1 MSAVCLCFEAHLP
14 THLRACEPVT
24 PCDGNDFDD
33 ATADDGTLNRL
44 AETCYLPANRL
55 FGREIEASGG
65 RFRIA
70 LSVSGPLISRMM
82 CHRQDVLGS
91 FQKLVAGGGIELLA
105 APWHRSLSFLHS
117 NREFDRQVDVQLGM
131 MEKIFH
137 IRPRVFHNT
146 DLIYNDSI
154 AAKAETMGFDGVVA
168 DFGSGLPGG
177 MTADRLHRAPETA
190 RIKTLPRHGG
200 FSSELGCEAG
210 GSGLPDVGD
219 FTRRIAA
226 VGGELTVIFLRY
238 EALAGLNSTDPAKMR
253 FWQSLPE
260 AADDAGLQWVTP
272 SEAVDLYDAMHSYP
286 CAKLTGWNDPDG
298 RFSPWE
304 GNSLQFMALERIHRM
319 EKQVHAAQDAKLLE
333 AWAGLQAA
341 HHFHWMSATPAP
353 AMRHPEDA
361 SPYHGPDDAH
371 RRVMAALDRLESRL
385 AALRGGIS

>member
-14 THLRACEPVT
+14 THLRAGKPVSPT
-24 PCDGNDFDD
+24 DGNDLEY
-33 ATADDGTLNRL
+33 AAEDDGALDRL
-44 AETCYLPANRL
+44 AESCYLPANRL
-55 FGREIEASGG
+55 LGNEIDASGG

-70 LSVSGPLISRMM
+70 LSTSGPLIGRMM
-82 CHRQDVLGS
+82 RHRPDVLDS
-91 FQKLVAGGGIELLA
+91 FRQLVAGGGIELLA

-117 NREFDRQVDVQLGM
+117 NREFDRQVDVHLGM

-154 AAKAETMGFDGVVA
+154 AAKAETMGFDGVLA
-168 DFGSGLPGG
+168 DFGTGLPGG
-177 MTADRLHRAPETA
+177 ISADRLYRAPETA

-200 FSSELGCEAG
+200 FSGELGRETDG
-210 GSGLPDVGD
+210 GRLPDVGD

-226 VGGELTVIFLRY
+226 LGGELTVIFLRY
-238 EALAGLNSTDPAKMR
+238 EALAGLNAKDPAKTR

-286 CAKLTGWNDPDG
+286 CAKLTSWNDPDG
-298 RFSPWE
+298 RFSPWA
-304 GNSLQFMALERIHRM
+304 GNSLQFMALERIHSL
-319 EKQVHAAQDAKLLE
+319 EKQVHAAQDAEILD

-353 AMRHPEDA
+353 SMRHPEDA
-361 SPYHGPDDAH
+361 CPYHGPEDAH
-371 RRVMAALDRLESRL
+371 CRVMAALDRLESRL
-385 AALRGGIS
+385 AELRGGIS